1 MIAKIYRFDPGK
13 DSQGHYDSYEVDI
26 TAEERMTVMDLL
38 QYIFDNLDGSLGFF
52 AHSACQH
59 GICGRCGV
67 KVNGKAC
74 LACEKVLTGED
85 VVIDPL
91 GQPVV
96 RDLVVRR

>member
-1 MIAKIYRFDPGK
+1 M
-13 DSQGHYDSYEVDI
+13 
-26 TAEERMTVMDLL
+26 
-38 QYIFDNLDGSLGFF
+38 
-52 AHSACQH
+52 
-59 GICGRCGV
+59 